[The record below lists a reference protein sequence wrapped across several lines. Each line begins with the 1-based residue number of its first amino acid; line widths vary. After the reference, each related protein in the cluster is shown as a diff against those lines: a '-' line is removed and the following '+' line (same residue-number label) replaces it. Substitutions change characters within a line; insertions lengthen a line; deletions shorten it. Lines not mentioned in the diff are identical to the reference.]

1 MEDTLSRLLFLLH
14 SVTEYLNYEGGKFSK
29 SRGTG
34 VFGNDAKDT
43 GIPVEVW
50 RYYLLS
56 NRPEQQDTDFKW
68 SDLAAR
74 NNSELMA
81 NVGNFVNRGLMFV
94 SKFFDGMVPGVV
106 GDKAA
111 AALADLGRAVGPK
124 V

>member
-1 MEDTLSRLLFLLH
+1 M
-14 SVTEYLNYEGGKFSK
+14 TEYLNYEGGKFSK

-81 NVGNFVNRGLMFV
+81 NVGNFVNRWAAFE
-94 SKFFDGMVPGVV
+94 
-106 GDKAA
+106 KAC
-111 AALADLGRAVGPK
+111 RIEIY
-124 V
+124 